1 MAPCWLSFFLLLS
14 MKRQNNKIR
23 FFASICAIK
32 SKPSLDR
39 MMWSVVVHSFW
50 NGLTNSFAM
59 NRFFVIVSTKKEIVT
74 HFCTNKT
81 ISSNWCHFTNEEI
94 GTCFNFAW
102 NDHMRWTIN
111 LTRPFLNKKNFPF
124 IASMVISE
132 AKVHAS
138 IFFCWSIVS
147 CTSHIIF
154 SFLLGRFI

>member
-1 MAPCWLSFFLLLS
+1 MDFSRLKIDGCLCGNWNSTQFNLSKVLICRLWLLVGFLFFLLLS

-59 NRFFVIVSTKKEIVT
+59 NRCFVIASTKKEIVT

-94 GTCFNFAW
+94 GTCFNFTW

-111 LTRPFLNKKNFPF
+111 LTRPFLNK
-124 IASMVISE
+124 
-132 AKVHAS
+132 
-138 IFFCWSIVS
+138 FFSLS
-147 CTSHIIF
+147 
-154 SFLLGRFI
+154 